1 MGETFDLFAND
12 ALSVAIR
19 HAGAFRH
26 GFIEWLGEN
35 GHVYREFERRALQ
48 VARFRG
54 HYSGYTILEVM
65 RHDSAIGELRGEWK
79 LNNSHCADLC
89 RLFALCNQNH
99 AGLFE
104 FRARRAA

>member
-12 ALSVAIR
+12 PLSVARRRASI
-19 HAGAFRH
+19 FRE
-26 GFIEWLGEN
+26 GFIEWLEIN
-35 GHVYREFERRALQ
+35 GHVYTEFERRALH
-48 VARFRG
+48 VARFRE

-65 RHDSAIGELRGEWK
+65 RHDSIIGELHGEWK

-89 RLFALCNQNH
+89 RLFALCNPNH

-104 FRARRAA
+104 FRARKAA

>member
-1 MGETFDLFAND
+1 MGETFDLFSND
-12 ALSVAIR
+12 PLSVAMR
-19 HAGAFRH
+19 RAGLFRS
-26 GFIEWLGEN
+26 GFVEWLDSN
-35 GHVYREFERRALQ
+35 QHVYREFERRALQ
-48 VARFRG
+48 VARFRD

-65 RHDSAIGELRGEWK
+65 RHDSAIGELHGEWK

-89 RLFALCNQNH
+89 RLFALCNPNH